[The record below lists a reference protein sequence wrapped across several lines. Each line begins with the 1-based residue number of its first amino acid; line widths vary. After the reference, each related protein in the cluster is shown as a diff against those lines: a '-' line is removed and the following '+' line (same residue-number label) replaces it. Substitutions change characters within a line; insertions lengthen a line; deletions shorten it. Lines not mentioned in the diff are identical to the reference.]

1 MKTKPNWP
9 EILETWKSS
18 GKSKQQFC
26 KEYELVYAT
35 FLYNWKKLQTA
46 PAASGRF
53 QQVMFEGNIIS
64 ERIDYHFADGR
75 CICFPAS
82 ASKDMIRFLVSL

>member
-1 MKTKPNWP
+1 MKTKHNWA

-26 KEYELVYAT
+26 KENELVYAT
-35 FLYNWKKLQTA
+35 FLYNYKKLQTA
-46 PAASGRF
+46 PSAHGAF
-53 QQVMFEGNIIS
+53 QQVMLDGTIIS
-64 ERIDYHFADGR
+64 DRIDYHFADGR